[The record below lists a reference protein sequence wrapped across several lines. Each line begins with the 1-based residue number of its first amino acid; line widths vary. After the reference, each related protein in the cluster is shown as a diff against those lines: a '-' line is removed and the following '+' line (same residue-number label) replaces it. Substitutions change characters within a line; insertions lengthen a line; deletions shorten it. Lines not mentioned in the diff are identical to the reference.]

1 MKTIS
6 TFIALLFS
14 MMIFAQSNNQFAVF
28 GGVNYQPV
36 LKGNTIAGDLTG
48 RYYVGEKLSLGLGF
62 DYTFKKY
69 NQGFD
74 YPTDKTLMHNVTL
87 NSVVQY
93 DFLNSEKLTVGV
105 FLANGASIVTL
116 RDRNDT
122 KTTETTQ
129 EIDGIW
135 QTTIVEVPKRLGRDA
150 FYILTPGIDFSCKV
164 VTLDQ
169 EFNTHL
175 YITSRIGYQMAFGD
189 GDFAKPKKLHR
200 FCFDVR
206 CYHKRRFVRFRQKYF
221 TLKIYENPL

>member
-1 MKTIS
+1 
-6 TFIALLFS
+6 
-14 MMIFAQSNNQFAVF
+14 MMIFAQSNNQLAVF
-28 GGVNYQPV
+28 GGVNYQPI
-36 LKGNTIAGDLTG
+36 LKGNHIGADLTA
-48 RYYVGEKLSLGLGF
+48 RYYVGEKLSLGLGV

-69 NQGFD
+69 NQGFNFL
-74 YPTDKTLMHNVTL
+74 TDRTLMHHVTL
-87 NSVVQY
+87 NSVVQH
-93 DFLNSEKLTVGV
+93 DFLNSEKLTVGA

-150 FYILTPGIDFSCKV
+150 FYILTPGIDFSYKV

-189 GDFAKPKKLHR
+189 GDFAKPKN
-200 FCFDVR
+200 FTD
-206 CYHKRRFVRFRQKYF
+206 FVLMLGVTVKGD
-221 TLKIYENPL
+221 L